1 MKRLFI
7 ALLVFSF
14 VFAGKVWAQSRVDN
28 FQPLQS
34 EGVFPADFSNTMQQ
48 KTNAKDY
55 NDFLYELI
63 KEGRVLYGTPLN
75 EYVDHIAD
83 NLLKDYPQLRSELRF
98 YILKSPEVNAYSTEQ
113 GRIFVNVGLLA
124 QVSNEAE
131 LAFVIAHEIAH
142 YAEHHKLQFD
152 YNSRKQGSDFVSYFL
167 TYQSRSREQESE
179 ADRVAIERYFSH
191 SPYSYSVMDG
201 VFDVLQYGDLPFDEI
216 SFDKQYVETSFYQ
229 FPDNYFLQNVAPIT
243 DRSGIID
250 TIFTHPNLVK
260 RRAAAKSQTANLSN
274 EGRRT
279 FVQSEELFKEIRS
292 LARLECIH
300 LWLVTHQYDK
310 VIYNGYVLKREMPN
324 NSFVDK
330 AMVYAF
336 YGFSKH
342 KNYSQTNQT
351 LSPYKKV
358 EGEMQQVS
366 YFLSKMSRSETSLL
380 ALRQTWQAMT
390 KYPEDTCYMELL
402 KDEVRD
408 VFVKNKMKYT
418 DFSDYPMGFDLGSLE
433 TAPKS
438 LRDSSQYA
446 SKYEKLRHGNQPD
459 MVKPT
464 SKFKTANYML
474 VDIHRD
480 SLLQALMNSV
490 IQDEENQQILDA
502 ISTPKAT
509 DLSKILIVQPIC
521 YVHPNKED
529 LKSLV
534 KASKKSD
541 KLEVRLTDN
550 ILKSAKK
557 LKLNPLYFDN
567 KTLKEFDTQQYNDYA
582 TLQQWYREYKIA
594 SGMEMC
600 YQQREDL
607 SRIAKTMDCSKICLV
622 VTTCSHHSFFSYYKL
637 QSLIFSVFCPYTLP
651 FAVAQLAMPRYC
663 TNVDVVITDFTTGKQ
678 DLHSSNNYYSTM
690 SESYL
695 NADVYD
701 ELYKYVKGTK

>member
-1 MKRLFI
+1 MKRFLI
-7 ALLVFSF
+7 VLLVFSF
-14 VFAGKVWAQSRVDN
+14 VFTGKVWAQSRVDN

-34 EGVFPADFSNTMQQ
+34 EGDFPADFSNTMQQ

-260 RRAAAKSQTANLSN
+260 RRAAAKSQIANLSN

-433 TAPKS
+433 TMPKS
-438 LRDSSQYA
+438 LRDSSQYT

-480 SLLQALMNSV
+480 SLLQALMNSA

-502 ISTPKAT
+502 ISTPQAT

-529 LKSLV
+529 FKSLM

>member
-1 MKRLFI
+1 MKRFLV

-14 VFAGKVWAQSRVDN
+14 VFTGKVGAQSRVDN

-34 EGVFPADFSNTMQQ
+34 KGVFPADFSNTMQQ

-216 SFDKQYVETSFYQ
+216 GFDKQYVETSFYQ

-438 LRDSSQYA
+438 LRDSSQYT
-446 SKYEKLRHGNQPD
+446 SKYEKLRHGNLPD

-480 SLLQALMNSV
+480 SLLLALMNSV
-490 IQDEENQQILDA
+490 IQEEENQQILDA
-502 ISTPKAT
+502 ISTPQAT

-534 KASKKSD
+534 KASQKSD

-550 ILKSAKK
+550 IMKSAKK